1 MPRSGRQRAE
11 ARSFARRRPGGTT
24 RREAASQEVR
34 GKRARGSVV
43 APGKQEVEAWEM
55 RYRSETVAAAAATP
69 LTSRWTRRSIAGG
82 DAAVVV
88 GATMGLD
95 LWPCG

>member
-1 MPRSGRQRAE
+1 MPRSGAPARGGAE
-11 ARSFARRRPGGTT
+11 L
-24 RREAASQEVR
+24 REAA
-34 GKRARGSVV
+34 ARRHDAAGGGVAGGSREAGEGSVV